1 MTTLLTII
9 LIGFA
14 AAVVFRI
21 AGPAPQPQ
29 IIYVEVERPTQ
40 TGGIGCVPIILIAL
54 VALVILL
61 AG

>member
-9 LIGFA
+9 LIGVA

-29 IIYVEVERPTQ
+29 LISVEVERPAPA
-40 TGGIGCVPIILIAL
+40 GGIGCLTVIVCAL
-54 VALVILL
+54 VALIMLL
-61 AG
+61 VR